1 MAGKERRWRRRKGGL
16 LTAVCTCRKT
26 GKMNRH
32 AVFHTKASS
41 CTTHTKSSNR
51 VCLVVCYIARPVSNA
66 RGESE
71 LRKSFTSGWFLLY
84 LEGKLLQGH
93 TLFHTHWCWDSKS
106 SSQSIQRETRNIK
119 SLESFSRKVWMIQI
133 KISGGVDDR
142 GALGRMSSHP
152 RFKNHFVLS
161 SPITPTLTKN
171 ILLSGQSVSSSGL
184 SVLKAPF
191 LLKFCV
197 CTLISEIYHVSEGR

>member
-1 MAGKERRWRRRKGGL
+1 MAKLGQQKNREKPNPLFYSYSHPSYSKEKAADHTQGSSSGCIRQMAGKERRWRRRRKGGL

-41 CTTHTKSSNR
+41 CTTHPKSSNR
-51 VCLVVCYIARPVSNA
+51 VRLVVCYIARPVSNA

-93 TLFHTHWCWDSKS
+93 TLFHTHWCWDSEGS
-106 SSQSIQRETRNIK
+106 SPSIQRQTRNIK
-119 SLESFSRKVWMIQI
+119 SLESFSRKDWMIQI
-133 KISGGVDDR
+133 KISLR
-142 GALGRMSSHP
+142 WEEWAAIHAP
-152 RFKNHFVLS
+152 RTILS
-161 SPITPTLTKN
+161 FPVPSLPP
-171 ILLSGQSVSSSGL
+171 
-184 SVLKAPF
+184 
-191 LLKFCV
+191 
-197 CTLISEIYHVSEGR
+197 